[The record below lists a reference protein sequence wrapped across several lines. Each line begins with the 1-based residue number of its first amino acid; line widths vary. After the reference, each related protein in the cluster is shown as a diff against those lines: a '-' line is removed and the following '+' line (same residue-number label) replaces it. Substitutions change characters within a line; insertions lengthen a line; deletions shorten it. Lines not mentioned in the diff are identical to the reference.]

1 MAEALRIR
9 TLISSKTLT
18 ISDLER
24 FVGKRVEVIVLE
36 DDEPE
41 STLPVAPARRF
52 GSLAGKLEVANDFDA
67 VLPADVQQ
75 DFEGEDEA

>member
-18 ISDLER
+18 ISDVER

-36 DDEPE
+36 DDEAENAPPA
-41 STLPVAPARRF
+41 TPARRF
-52 GSLAGKLEVANDFDA
+52 GSLTGKLEVANDFDA
-67 VLPADVQQ
+67 PVPADVQR
-75 DFEGEDEA
+75 DFEGEGDA